1 MAGQGAHARRWA
13 TLCEVG
19 PISALLRKCAGQ
31 VDSDTHKIL
40 DERAIE
46 TRRLAG
52 QLNSSSA
59 AHTGSDHKRRDEN
72 RGQQP
77 TTNKQDKNCRLRDLP
92 EIVHSA
98 SFNGTLLCSPRCR
111 QRAHRRAGLSSLG
124 ELRNAKASSKRD
136 VRPTRGPCGSGV
148 GLCTLHPSPK
158 TASQQ
163 PEPVSGSV
171 ARSFTPR
178 LMADQH
184 WPGMRRIVFQNG
196 RLSDMLNITRAKE
209 AMKRAQ
215 RSSRRVYR

>member
-1 MAGQGAHARRWA
+1 MLGNLTAVRRHTQELITSVEMIIVA
-13 TLCEVG
+13 
-19 PISALLRKCAGQ
+19 
-31 VDSDTHKIL
+31 
-40 DERAIE
+40 
-46 TRRLAG
+46 
-52 QLNSSSA
+52 SS
-59 AHTGSDHKRRDEN
+59 RQR
-72 RGQQP
+72 
-77 TTNKQDKNCRLRDLP
+77 TNKTKTVACAICRK
-92 EIVHSA
+92 
-98 SFNGTLLCSPRCR
+98 SFTQRRSTARFCSPRCR
-111 QRAHRRAGLSSLG
+111 QRAHRRAGLSRVG
-124 ELRNAKASSKRD
+124 ELKNAKASSKRD